1 MPKLARIAFC
11 VWLAVDQYGRLK
23 AFPQV
28 VFSAIPSNGLSESE
42 SLCARRDPC
51 QIGRFSLL
59 NQGRHG
65 PNRLAAQGPAIAS
78 EVLIGKCEVPESPD
92 RGLCRRSGEC
102 GFAPMEV
109 EQRRVVSHVGSAAL
123 ELFGV
128 RGFRSAS
135 EGWHKDGVPSLCHPS
150 PPSRVLPR
158 RWFQMREDRRRE
170 ALSVRIGATKSCFGG
185 KALRPPGAF
194 PTGDPAA
201 MAARRV
207 RASQRIS
214 SCIRGP
220 SQQSEASPQ
229 GRGLPCCE
237 GCAPSA
243 FNACRKPCAPTALW
257 RARRGVLS
265 PSPLRRCGR
274 GRVVPVKLRRGRSPR
289 FAPGSSSCA
298 PRRR

>member
-1 MPKLARIAFC
+1 
-11 VWLAVDQYGRLK
+11 
-23 AFPQV
+23 
-28 VFSAIPSNGLSESE
+28 
-42 SLCARRDPC
+42 
-51 QIGRFSLL
+51 
-59 NQGRHG
+59 
-65 PNRLAAQGPAIAS
+65 
-78 EVLIGKCEVPESPD
+78 
-92 RGLCRRSGEC
+92 
-102 GFAPMEV
+102 MEV
-109 EQRRVVSHVGSAAL
+109 EQRRVVSHVERVAL
-123 ELFGV
+123 EPFGG

-135 EGWHKDGVPSLCHPS
+135 KGWHKDGVPSFRHPS
-150 PPSRVLPR
+150 PPSRVSPR
-158 RWFQMREDRRRE
+158 RWLQMREDRRRE
-170 ALSVRIGATKSCFGG
+170 ALPVRIGATKSCFGG

>member
-1 MPKLARIAFC
+1 MPKLVRITFC
-11 VWLAVDQYGRLK
+11 AWLAVDQYGRLK

-78 EVLIGKCEVPESPD
+78 EVPIGKCEVSEAPD

-135 EGWHKDGVPSLCHPS
+135 KGWQWTAKGRHKDGIRTASHPFAT
-150 PPSRVLPR
+150 PR
-158 RWFQMREDRRRE
+158 RH
-170 ALSVRIGATKSCFGG
+170 
-185 KALRPPGAF
+185 
-194 PTGDPAA
+194 
-201 MAARRV
+201 
-207 RASQRIS
+207 RASCRDDGSRCVKIAVAKLFRCASERQRVVS
-214 SCIRGP
+214 
-220 SQQSEASPQ
+220 A
-229 GRGLPCCE
+229 GRPFGHLGL
-237 GCAPSA
+237 
-243 FNACRKPCAPTALW
+243 FR
-257 RARRGVLS
+257 RAILLRWRRGE
-265 PSPLRRCGR
+265 
-274 GRVVPVKLRRGRSPR
+274 
-289 FAPGSSSCA
+289 
-298 PRRR
+298 